1 MKIIV
6 CIKQVPDTAGGVK
19 FNPDGTLDRAAML
32 TIMNPDDKAGLEA
45 ALRLKDQY
53 GAEVTVLT
61 MGLPKAG
68 DTLREALA
76 MGADNAVLVTDRCLG
91 GADTWATS
99 STIAA
104 AIREMGDYDLI
115 ITGRQAIDGDT
126 AQVGPQISEHLG
138 LPVISYAEGIE
149 IDGDSVIVKRQFDD
163 RYMMLKAKM
172 PCLIT
177 ALSELNEPR
186 YMTPGGIFDAYK
198 KEITVWG
205 RKDLKDVDDSN
216 LGLKGSPTKIAKASD
231 KVRKGAGEKI
241 VPDSPE
247 DGAAYIVAKFKEK
260 HII

>member
-1 MKIIV
+1 
-6 CIKQVPDTAGGVK
+6 
-19 FNPDGTLDRAAML
+19 ML

-126 AQVGPQISEHLG
+126 AQVGPQISEHLDI
-138 LPVISYAEGIE
+138 PVISYARKIE
-149 IDGDSVIVKRQFDD
+149 IEGDAVKVQRQYDD
-163 RYMMLKAKM
+163 RYHVVKAQM

-177 ALSELNEPR
+177 CLAEINDPR
-186 YMTPGGIFDAYK
+186 YMTPGGIMDAYAS
-198 KEITVWG
+198 EITVWG
-205 RKDLKDVDDSN
+205 RADLKDVDDSN

-231 KVRKGAGEKI
+231 KVPKGAGEK
-241 VPDSPE
+241 VNLDPAESV
-247 DGAAYIVAKFKEK
+247 AYLIGKFKEK